1 MAYTFCE
8 MTFSDL
14 HKDVY
19 GSRPAPYHN
28 FYEASDD
35 MKQMIWDDLCK
46 QLEINEKAARK
57 LEKERVAM
65 FDARIQ
71 DVISLGA
78 GDRKTALRWIASQET
93 FYHGQDVEHFVWE
106 LGVLFTDYGRKLVEE
121 LAEVVEYEETDLFET
136 DTGDLGIWSEFAYE
150 ELENNLSAA

>member
-8 MTFSDL
+8 ITFSDL

-35 MKQMIWDDLCK
+35 MKQKIWDDLVDELD
-46 QLEINEKAARK
+46 QIEADARQALK
-57 LEKERVAM
+57 
-65 FDARIQ
+65 DAICRFEDRIQ

-78 GDRKTALRWIASQET
+78 GNRKTALRWIASQET

-106 LGVLFTDYGRKLVEE
+106 LGVLFSGYGRKLVEE
-121 LAEVVEYEETDLFET
+121 LAEVVEYEE
-136 DTGDLGIWSEFAYE
+136 
-150 ELENNLSAA
+150 LENNLSAA